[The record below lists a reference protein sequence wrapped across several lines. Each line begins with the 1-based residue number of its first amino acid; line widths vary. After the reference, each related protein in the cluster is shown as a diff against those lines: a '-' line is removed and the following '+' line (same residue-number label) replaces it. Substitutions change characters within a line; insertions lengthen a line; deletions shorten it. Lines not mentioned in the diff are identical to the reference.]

1 MTTAQEVESCIDSL
15 QGDVVNGY
23 LEQYAALIQKY
34 ADAVAENA
42 RLKAALDRYSED
54 EMLLIERCAVRGRL
68 AQLEGKLVDV
78 EIRALKV
85 EPVQVI
91 GGNDPEYLAEVF
103 WRTAERRMG
112 ERRVAKDNKWRDE
125 CWSVLRS
132 GNDRRQK

>member
-1 MTTAQEVESCIDSL
+1 MITASFGEIMRERDEAMRRL
-15 QGDVVNGY
+15 
-23 LEQYAALIQKY
+23 AL
-34 ADAVAENA
+34 ALAENA

-54 EMLLIERCAVRGRL
+54 EMLLIERCAKICEVMGFKHSECPEMSEYC
-68 AQLEGKLVDV
+68 ADA
-78 EIRALKV
+78 IRALKV

-125 CWSVLRS
+125 CWSVLRN
-132 GNDRRQK
+132 GNDRRSRK